1 MNGNRVGSGS
11 SLTSAAKFNKGF
23 EMHQVKGKT
32 SKIVEKI
39 AGIMS
44 RHDLNLEDLTN
55 FISENS
61 QPIINQVD
69 RDT

>member
-1 MNGNRVGSGS
+1 
-11 SLTSAAKFNKGF
+11 
-23 EMHQVKGKT
+23 MHQVKGKT